1 MSVLFIQGN
10 LGPDG
15 ARGSMGDI
23 GEQVSF
29 DNCINKQQNIN
40 FHPLL

>member
-1 MSVLFIQGN
+1 
-10 LGPDG
+10 
-15 ARGSMGDI
+15 MGDI

-40 FHPLL
+40 FHPLLWTV